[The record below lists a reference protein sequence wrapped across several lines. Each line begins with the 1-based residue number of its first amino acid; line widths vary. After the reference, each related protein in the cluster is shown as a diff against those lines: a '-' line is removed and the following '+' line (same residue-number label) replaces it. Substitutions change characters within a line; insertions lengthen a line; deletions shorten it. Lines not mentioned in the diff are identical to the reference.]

1 MLDKIKEKEG
11 IPLADCKVPQAE
23 IHYEEFGEGK
33 PIIMLHGFS
42 LDHRMMS
49 GCMEP
54 IFTNRNGWS
63 RLFLIL

>member
-33 PIIMLHGFS
+33 PIIMLHGT
-42 LDHRMMS
+42 D
-49 GCMEP
+49 
-54 IFTNRNGWS
+54 IY
-63 RLFLIL
+63 